1 MRTFEQAWQQALYG
15 EGGFYRRP
23 EGPAGHFATS
33 AQGQAAGLLAEA
45 LLELT
50 AREGL
55 RRVVDIGCGRGEL
68 LAALADL
75 TTESDPDLELL
86 GVDVVP
92 RPESLDPRIDWL
104 VSPGGAD
111 LPDLGDPRDALVLA
125 HEWLDVVPC
134 PIARAD
140 EDGTLREVLLDE
152 AGAEHLG
159 APLAGP
165 DADWA
170 ERWWPGPYT
179 PGEVVEVGRPRDEA
193 LAGLTQRI
201 GSGLLLVVDY
211 GHLTGT
217 RPQEGTLVGYR
228 DGAVCTPT
236 PDGSC
241 DLTAHV
247 AMDSL
252 RLTVTTQRE
261 ALRELGIDGTR
272 PPIELA
278 STDPAGYLAALSRA
292 SHAGALTGPG
302 FGDFLWGRRRI
313 TADSAR

>member
-1 MRTFEQAWQQALYG
+1 MRTFERAWQQALYG

-33 AQGQAAGLLAEA
+33 AQGPAAGLLAEA

-68 LAALADL
+68 LTALAGL
-75 TTESDPDLELL
+75 TAESDPDLGLL

-111 LPDLGDPRDALVLA
+111 LPDLGGPRDALVLA

-134 PIARAD
+134 SIARAD
-140 EDGTLREVLLDE
+140 TGGTLREVLLDDT
-152 AGAEHLG
+152 GAEHLG
-159 APLAGP
+159 DPMTGQ
-165 DADWA
+165 DARWA
-170 ERWWPGPYT
+170 QKWWPGPYA
-179 PGEVVEVGRPRDEA
+179 PGEVVEVGRTRDEA
-193 LAGLTQRI
+193 LAGLAERI

-211 GHLTGT
+211 GHLAGT

-228 DGAVCTPT
+228 DGAVCPPA

-252 RLTVTTQRE
+252 RLAVTTQRE
-261 ALRELGIDGTR
+261 ALRELGIDGAR
-272 PPIELA
+272 PPIEQA
-278 STDPAGYLAALSRA
+278 RTDPAGYLAALARA

-313 TADSAR
+313 TADAAR